1 MEQAIAREVGQ
12 ATFEKDV
19 IERSRTVPV
28 VVDFWAPWCQPCLML
43 GPVLERLAQQAD
55 GAWELVKINTDNEPA
70 LARRYGI
77 QGIPA
82 VKGFRD
88 GKVVQ
93 EFVGVLPERSIRDFL
108 ARTIPSRADHLVTEA
123 GKRLDAGDP
132 AGAESLFRQALEAQP
147 GHPAAG
153 LGLARLLL
161 ERGEESAAR
170 ELLEALP
177 ARGEEGREADALL
190 KRLQFVQEAATLPS
204 GVQATNALATNP
216 DDVPA
221 LWTLATR
228 AAATGDYAKALSRFL
243 QVIDLDRRYKDDG
256 GRKAMLAIFTILGPD
271 HELSLTFR
279 PRLAAALH

>member
-55 GAWELVKINTDNEPA
+55 GAWELVKINTDNEPD

-93 EFVGVLPERSIRDFL
+93 
-108 ARTIPSRADHLVTEA
+108 
-123 GKRLDAGDP
+123 
-132 AGAESLFRQALEAQP
+132 
-147 GHPAAG
+147 
-153 LGLARLLL
+153 
-161 ERGEESAAR
+161 
-170 ELLEALP
+170 
-177 ARGEEGREADALL
+177 
-190 KRLQFVQEAATLPS
+190 
-204 GVQATNALATNP
+204 
-216 DDVPA
+216 
-221 LWTLATR
+221 
-228 AAATGDYAKALSRFL
+228 
-243 QVIDLDRRYKDDG
+243 
-256 GRKAMLAIFTILGPD
+256 
-271 HELSLTFR
+271 
-279 PRLAAALH
+279 